1 MMVNQNFDKFR
12 KTQSKHTSVYVGSDQ
27 VNNRKE
33 IDGSF
38 NGQSNT
44 DESVGAKGRSNEKK

>member
-12 KTQSKHTSVYVGSDQ
+12 KTQSKHTSVYVGSNQ
-27 VNNRKE
+27 VNNRKKL
-33 IDGSF
+33 DDRY

-44 DESVGAKGRSNEKK
+44 DESVGAKGRNND